1 MELSSWLTVAAVC
14 ATGAASPGPSLAL
27 VLRNTIRGG
36 RSAGVATGLGH
47 GLGVGIYAFA
57 AVVGVSTLVSA
68 IPGLHRSIELA
79 GAAYLTWLAFLAWR
93 HAGSDAQS
101 PDQAKMKA
109 PPQEGASDKTDGHS
123 AFRQGF
129 LIAFLNP
136 KIAVF
141 FLALLGSFLPEQ
153 ASSIERAG
161 VAGLAMGID
170 GAWYVFAALL
180 LAGSGAASWLSHRA
194 ALVDRSLALML
205 LAVAVYLLLG
215 LSPS

>member
-1 MELSSWLTVAAVC
+1 MLGGRSLRASSNIAQSSSPQLGQAVC
-14 ATGAASPGPSLAL
+14 AGSGAPSL
-27 VLRNTIRGG
+27 
-36 RSAGVATGLGH
+36 SC
-47 GLGVGIYAFA
+47 
-57 AVVGVSTLVSA
+57 
-68 IPGLHRSIELA
+68 SIESH
-79 GAAYLTWLAFLAWR
+79 GHQSWLAFLAWR

-101 PDQAKMKA
+101 SDQAKMKA

-180 LAGSGAASWLSHRA
+180 LAGSGAANWLSHRA